1 MAPANFV
8 TQTGAL
14 GTSDITQPM
23 LLSDLVTQY
32 GALGAAALIGIT
44 TDSGPQRCPRA
55 TAVASLCMRDFF
67 MLYEPEAS
75 AAEVINEE

>member
-1 MAPANFV
+1 MESV
-8 TQTGAL
+8 TLTYKGQIIVAMDGPGSKAL
-14 GTSDITQPM
+14 KTAGKFCEADI
-23 LLSDLVTQY
+23 LLDYVC
-32 GALGAAALIGIT
+32 
-44 TDSGPQRCPRA
+44 RCPRA